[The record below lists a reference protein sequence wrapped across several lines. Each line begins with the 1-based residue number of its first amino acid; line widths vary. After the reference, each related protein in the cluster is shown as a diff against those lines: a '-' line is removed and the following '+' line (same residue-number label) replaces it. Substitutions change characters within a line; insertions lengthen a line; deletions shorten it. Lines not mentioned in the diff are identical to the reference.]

1 MNQLTATVVKRS
13 CLFVIQ
19 VTYPLDTFSRL
30 LQLFRDR
37 NLLLESA
44 HFHCRHENAAT
55 LYIYCHIEKD
65 RIPRTVQLLE
75 RMEGVCEVERLEG
88 K

>member
-1 MNQLTATVVKRS
+1 MNHLTATVVKRS

-19 VTYPLDTFSRL
+19 ILYPMDTFSRL
-30 LQLFRDR
+30 LTFFRDR
-37 NLLLESA
+37 NILLEYIHYDARSD
-44 HFHCRHENAAT
+44 RAAT
-55 LYIYCHIEKD
+55 VHVFCYIEKD

-75 RMEGVCEVERLEG
+75 RLEGVCEVERLEG